1 MTSRSRSEGKE
12 QVQGQQGPRPHEVT
26 YRRAEKKEVDN
37 QEQQKK
43 ENE

>member
-1 MTSRSRSEGKE
+1 MTSRSRRDEKE
-12 QVQGQQGPRPHEVT
+12 QIQGPRPHEVT
-26 YRRAEKKEVDN
+26 YSRAEKKKEVIN